1 MAKVANTLRS
11 YQEQNKDHVT
21 KSNQFLVD
29 IDKIHEDPGFNT
41 RLYERPDVAE
51 HINKLADAYEAG
63 EDLPP
68 LLVKVI
74 DGKVI
79 LRDGYCRI
87 RGARIA
93 KDRGAEIPRLPVKE
107 VRGDEVDQSLVILT
121 SNDGLKLTA
130 LERAAVYVRLVGMNL
145 TEDEVA
151 KRIRKTREHVRQ
163 YLALYDLPV
172 KIKEFINADRIAW
185 TLALELYNEHG
196 TKAIEIIESADQEAN
211 SKTGKSKKPKRV
223 TRKAVDKNSGYRS
236 RITGQLVRDV
246 TDSISSVVSGL
257 KTADRENDG
266 SALVRLS
273 PEQIEALEVLHKQI
287 KPVKEPDEQQEEL
300 ELSSPEEAAVE
311 A

>member
-29 IDKIHEDPGFNT
+29 IDKIYEDPGFNT
-41 RLYERPDVAE
+41 RLYERPDVIE
-51 HINKLADAYEAG
+51 HINKLAEAYEAG

-68 LLVKVI
+68 LLVKIV
-74 DGKVI
+74 DGKVL

-93 KDRGAEIPRLPVKE
+93 KERGAEIPRLPVKE

-130 LERAAVYVRLVGMNL
+130 LERAAVYVRLIGMNL

-163 YLALYDLPV
+163 YLALNDLPI
-172 KIKEFINADRIAW
+172 KIKQMINDDRIAW

-196 TKAIEIIESADQEAN
+196 TKAVDVIEAADKQAN
-211 SKTGKSKKPKRV
+211 NSPSKKQKRV
-223 TRKAVDKNSGYRS
+223 TRKSVDSNSGYRS

-246 TDSISSVVSGL
+246 TDSISLVVSGL
-257 KTADRENDG
+257 QSADRDQDG

-273 PEQIEALEVLHKQI
+273 QEQIDALEALHLQI
-287 KPVKEPDEQQEEL
+287 KPSISQNEQQDEMELTPQEE
-300 ELSSPEEAAVE
+300 SAEEA
-311 A
+311 

>member
-51 HINKLADAYEAG
+51 HIKKLAEAYEAG

-74 DGKVI
+74 DGQVI

-163 YLALYDLPV
+163 YLALHDLPV
-172 KIKEFINADRIAW
+172 KIKELINADRIAW

-196 TKAIEIIESADQEAN
+196 TKAIEIIESVDQEAN

-300 ELSSPEEAAVE
+300 ELTSSEEAAVE

>member
-41 RLYERPDVAE
+41 RLYERPDVEE

-93 KDRGAEIPRLPVKE
+93 KGRGAEIPRLPVKE

-121 SNDGLKLTA
+121 SNDGLKLTS

-172 KIKEFINADRIAW
+172 KIKELINADRIAW

-196 TKAIEIIESADQEAN
+196 TKAIEIIEAADQEAN
-211 SKTGKSKKPKRV
+211 SKSGKNKKPKRV

-257 KTADRENDG
+257 RTADRENDG

-273 PEQIEALEVLHKQI
+273 QEQIEALEGLHKQI
-287 KPVKEPDEQQEEL
+287 KPAQDPDQNQEEL
-300 ELSSPEEAAVE
+300 ELSSPEEAVA
-311 A
+311 